1 MLTACAGSREPA
13 NLKVVPVDHGGF
25 GARALV
31 QNRHGHG
38 ARVDAAPPL
47 GRRHALDAMAADF
60 VTEASDYGELDRCS
74 TIDDPV
80 LVQSIDPVQETG
92 IGRG

>member
-1 MLTACAGSREPA
+1 M
-13 NLKVVPVDHGGF
+13 N
-25 GARALV
+25 
-31 QNRHGHG
+31 
-38 ARVDAAPPL
+38 AAASF

-60 VTEASDYGELDRCS
+60 VTEAGDCGEFDRCS

-80 LVQSIDPVQETG
+80 LVQSIDPVEETG

>member
-1 MLTACAGSREPA
+1 MKIGPIDRGRC
-13 NLKVVPVDHGGF
+13 
-25 GARALV
+25 GAPNLV
-31 QNRHGHG
+31 QHRHSHG
-38 ARVDAAPPL
+38 AGMNAAASF

-60 VTEASDYGELDRCS
+60 VTEAGDCGEFDRCS

-80 LVQSIDPVQETG
+80 LVQSIDPVEETG